1 MHLYESAFDL
11 AYRLRLFVSA
21 DEVIR
26 QVLGAQ
32 LGNQAVTCVPRPY
45 FARREAVPLADGNNK
60 TLNPKPNNARL
71 SRSIFGGFGVLGC
84 WDSVFV
90 SLGSFPT
97 AYSS

>member
-1 MHLYESAFDL
+1 MNLQVRFHFLLRGLLISHVAEGPVHPQLFEFRKVRMHLYESAFDL
-11 AYRLRLFVSA
+11 SYRLRLFVSA

-60 TLNPKPNNARL
+60 TLNPKP
-71 SRSIFGGFGVLGC
+71 
-84 WDSVFV
+84 
-90 SLGSFPT
+90 
-97 AYSS
+97 